1 VVLRSVPEPRPFP
14 PHLRVVLEL
23 AAAVDVA
30 DGPAVELSELG
41 RARLLE
47 LGARPEP
54 SWQRRASAA
63 AAHPFARPLTPAP
76 ASRRRSFVG
85 GNVWDDRAEQD
96 ARDLVALLFVA
107 ARPMRRA
114 VEAEGNC

>member
-1 VVLRSVPEPRPFP
+1 
-14 PHLRVVLEL
+14 
-23 AAAVDVA
+23 
-30 DGPAVELSELG
+30 
-41 RARLLE
+41 
-47 LGARPEP
+47 
-54 SWQRRASAA
+54 
-63 AAHPFARPLTPAP
+63 
-76 ASRRRSFVG
+76 VG